1 MGPRGRRGRGQRE
14 ILGNN
19 TVISEVSVDEAE
31 IDHYD
36 GPSERRGRP
45 GSSGA
50 TSGSRTIRA
59 SSRHR
64 SASREAQPAKIREE
78 TNNARNMLLRNVDF
92 GGECVQHHGRG
103 CKYFFSWSCEMICH
117 FPRCYQLYEHCS
129 RLRISQDSLVSR
141 LSPGGTK
148 AIHVHWAKK

>member
-14 ILGNN
+14 ISGNN
-19 TVISEVSVDEAE
+19 SVISEVSANEAE

-78 TNNARNMLLRNVDF
+78 TNAARNMLLRNVDF
-92 GGECVQHHGRG
+92 GGNAYSIMGGDVST
-103 CKYFFSWSCEMICH
+103 FF
-117 FPRCYQLYEHCS
+117 LG
-129 RLRISQDSLVSR
+129 LV
-141 LSPGGTK
+141 K
-148 AIHVHWAKK
+148 